1 MHYNAHGA
9 PQDRHA
15 RDAYKFVDIAGIS
28 PKKAAIKNCVQA
40 LETFGGFRT
49 GIVCAYQKL
58 SSW

>member
-1 MHYNAHGA
+1 MALLKIA
-9 PQDRHA
+9 TLVMP
-15 RDAYKFVDIAGIS
+15 YKFVHIAGIS
-28 PKKAAIKNCVQA
+28 PKKAAIKNRVQA